1 MLLRARTR
9 KKLSSF
15 RLGIVLIAVVLVAGV
30 LVVNKN
36 SISATLRSGQTF
48 QIHFPR
54 NYKLQPD
61 LSQVKVNFVPVGV
74 VTGVQREPDNSAL
87 VTVKVNDGI
96 SQKLRTRP
104 TAVIRPTTLLG
115 GNYFVDL
122 IPGGPP
128 GTFSGTIPE
137 KRAKL
142 PVEVGSAAQ
151 ALQPSALSGGQRSV
165 GDLNQAMKN
174 GAGSA
179 LDRLLGDAPGTL
191 KPAGQVLSGLRG
203 NNPRSDLPNLVSG
216 LQSTSSVLTRQQG
229 QLDTV
234 VSNLQA
240 TSSALGSDSG
250 ALETTLANLPGTLNT
265 TRTGLADLNVTLGKL
280 RDTASTAGPSVAQ
293 LNVTLRHLN
302 PVLVQARPFLTD
314 LNGLLVDLRPL
325 VQELVPASQQGTT
338 VLDNLRG
345 PVLDRVDGPVKKFV
359 LSPYKGTG
367 AYSTS
372 TTTQPMYK
380 EAAGAVANLNEVSS
394 LLDSNGY
401 AIAIQV
407 GFGLG
412 SAGGFPVNPQVI
424 LDHILSQSRPAPREG
439 R

>member
-1 MLLRARTR
+1 MRLRPRIR
-9 KKLSSF
+9 KLSPF
-15 RLGIVLIAVVLVAGV
+15 RLGIALIAVVLVAGV
-30 LVVNKN
+30 LVINKN
-36 SISATLRSGQTF
+36 YISATLRSGQTF

-54 NYKLQPD
+54 NYQLQPD

-87 VTVKVNDGI
+87 VTVKVNNGI
-96 SQKLRTRP
+96 PQKLRTKP

-122 IPGGPP
+122 APGGAP
-128 GTFSGTIPE
+128 GTFSGTIPTN
-137 KRAKL
+137 RAKL
-142 PVEVGSAAQ
+142 PVEAGTAAQ

-165 GDLNQAMKN
+165 GDLNQAMN
-174 GAGSA
+174 HDAGSA

-191 KPAGQVLSGLRG
+191 KPGGQVLSGLRG
-203 NNPRSDLPNLVSG
+203 NNPKSDLPNLVSG
-216 LQSTSSVLTRQQG
+216 LESTSSVLNQQQG

-240 TSSALGSDSG
+240 TSAALGSNSD
-250 ALETTLANLPGTLNT
+250 ALQTTIANLPGTLTT

-280 RDTASTAGPSVAQ
+280 RDTASTAGPSVEQ

-302 PVLVQARPFLTD
+302 PVLVQARPFMTD
-314 LNGLLVDLRPL
+314 LNGLLVDLPPL

-338 VLDNLRG
+338 ALDNLRG
-345 PVLDRVDGPVKKFV
+345 PVLNRVTGPVKKFI

-367 AYSTS
+367 PYSTAS
-372 TTTQPMYK
+372 TTQPMYK
-380 EAAGAVANLNEVSS
+380 EAGGMVSNLDEVSS
-394 LLDSNGY
+394 LMDSNGY

-407 GFGLG
+407 GFNLG

-424 LDHILSQSRPAPREG
+424 LNHIISESASNPQEG

>member
-1 MLLRARTR
+1 MLLRPKTR
-9 KKLSSF
+9 KLTPF
-15 RLGIVLIAVVLVAGV
+15 QLGIAFIAVVLVAGA
-30 LVVNKN
+30 LVMNKN

-54 NYKLQPD
+54 NYGLQPD
-61 LSQVKVNFVPVGV
+61 LSQVKVNFVPVGE

-87 VTVKVNDGI
+87 VTVKVNNGI
-96 SQKLRTRP
+96 PRKLRTRP

-122 IPGGPP
+122 IPGGPA
-128 GTFSGTIPE
+128 GAFSGTIPE
-137 KRAKL
+137 KQAKL
-142 PVEVGSAAQ
+142 PVEAGTAAQ
-151 ALQPSALSGGQRSV
+151 ALQPSALSGAQRSV
-165 GDLNQAMKN
+165 GALNQAMKN
-174 GAGSA
+174 DAGSA

-203 NNPRSDLPNLVSG
+203 SNPKTDLPNLVSG

-265 TRTGLADLNVTLGKL
+265 TRTGLASLNVTLGKL

-293 LNVTLRHLN
+293 LNTTLRHLN

-314 LNGLLVDLRPL
+314 LNGLLVDLPPL
-325 VQELVPASQQGTT
+325 LQELVPVSQQGTT

-345 PVLDRVDGPVKKFV
+345 PVLNRVNGPVKQFL

-367 AYSTS
+367 PYATS
-372 TTTQPMYK
+372 NTTQPMYK
-380 EAAGAVANLNEVSS
+380 EAGGMVSNLDEVSS
-394 LLDSNGY
+394 LMDSNGY

-424 LDHILSQSRPAPREG
+424 LDHILSQSASTPREG